1 MARVESL
8 IKLNGTI
15 GDLSFYKSKSV
26 GYQARMKT
34 GVSGA
39 RIANDPAFARTREN
53 GSEFGRSQQEGKKLR
68 ELLRDVLFENSDNK
82 FSQRLASRLLKV
94 IQMDSVNIRG
104 ERVIVPENLVLLDGM
119 ECNQRS
125 SLRAI
130 TLKPFTVTNDRFS
143 GDGFFSCSQLIPNLH
158 IAKLSGATHVQYT
171 LVLQEFSGD
180 ELDQRPVIRRSAY
193 IKLGEMQPMDVDL
206 MASIEADPEK
216 SVLVLVGTGYFQM
229 VNNAYYPLANGQYNA
244 LTISQVIMP

>member
-39 RIANDPAFARTREN
+39 RIANDAAFARTREN

-94 IQMDSVNIRG
+94 IQMDSVNVRG
-104 ERVIVPENLVLLDGM
+104 ERVIVPENLVLLDGL
-119 ECNQRS
+119 ECN
-125 SLRAI
+125 
-130 TLKPFTVTNDRFS
+130 
-143 GDGFFSCSQLIPNLH
+143 
-158 IAKLSGATHVQYT
+158 
-171 LVLQEFSGD
+171 
-180 ELDQRPVIRRSAY
+180 
-193 IKLGEMQPMDVDL
+193 
-206 MASIEADPEK
+206 
-216 SVLVLVGTGYFQM
+216 
-229 VNNAYYPLANGQYNA
+229 
-244 LTISQVIMP
+244 

>member
-94 IQMDSVNIRG
+94 IQMDSVNVRG
-104 ERVIVPENLVLLDGM
+104 ERVIVPENLVLLDGL

-130 TLKPFTVTNDRFS
+130 TLKPFTVTYDRFS
-143 GDGFFSCSQLIPNLH
+143 GDGFFSCPQLIPNLH

-206 MASIEADPEK
+206 MASLEADPEK